1 MQQQQREER
10 SLPRPAEHDR
20 AAPLANLEG
29 AEDEELHRKVL
40 LPRDAGELQ
49 GF

>member
-1 MQQQQREER
+1 MEEKEREER
-10 SLPRPAEHDR
+10 SLPRSAERDR
-20 AAPLANLEG
+20 AAPLANLKG